1 MITADFIVILFF
13 AIFLG
18 VAAIF
23 ALIYGIYTL
32 AVDKDVFLFNG
43 MVFSFLFLSFLSG
56 IVSVGAYNEYQNAK
70 PQNQVKILKQKIF
83 DAEKVYQKYLIDHP
97 EFEDVKE

>member
-18 VAAIF
+18 MAAIF
-23 ALIYGIYTL
+23 GLIYGIYTL
-32 AVDKDVFLFNG
+32 VADKDVALFNG
-43 MVFSFLFLSFLSG
+43 LVFGFLFLSSLST
-56 IVSVGAYNEYQNAK
+56 IVFVGAYREYQNAK

-83 DAEKVYQKYLIDHP
+83 DAEKEYQKYLIDHP